1 MQVKAK
7 VVDVYKDRVTI
18 EADNV
23 SVFEGCIDKEL
34 ILDIKGQGRSLNA
47 NSYFHLLSDKIAEKL
62 RVSKPFSKNTLIGR
76 YGQREVD
83 ESGKWLKISV
93 IEDVDMQERS
103 DIHCIP
109 IGYSTLEGKKFTHYG
124 IMRPTHT
131 YTTSEMSVLISGTVE
146 DAHTLGIETMT
157 PQQIQEMLN
166 KWREHKNG

>member
-1 MQVKAK
+1 MQVKAR
-7 VVDVYKDRVTI
+7 VIDVYKDRVTI
-18 EADNV
+18 ETENT
-23 SVFEGCIDKEL
+23 SVFEGNIDKEL

-83 ESGKWLKISV
+83 DNGKWLKISV
-93 IEDVDMQERS
+93 IDEIDMQERS

-109 IGYSTLEGKKFTHYG
+109 IGHSTLEGKNFTHYG

-131 YTTSEMSVLISGTVE
+131 YTTKDMSVLISGTVD
-146 DAHTLGIETMT
+146 DARTLGIETMT
-157 PQQIQEMLN
+157 PAELQEMLN
-166 KWREHKNG
+166 KWKEHKK